1 MRYGAHSR
9 MEGALPPSP
18 RSPPLYPCDDSL
30 TFIPRKAW
38 GRVTD
43 TPPRCVGT
51 NVRQVHRAPCIATA
65 TAPACTP
72 FSYIIKQHSMQQNAP
87 LHPTIEKSHE
97 NTTSRERQ
105 EREHGSLRYHYERI
119 RRISHTCTAAARKQ
133 LRTRREST
141 LSTLAK
147 EVAGKSKPYKP
158 VRQRTTR
165 SADVQSNYHTRSRH
179 TARSKSSAIAQS
191 TQTSAS
197 SNERIVP
204 L

>member
-1 MRYGAHSR
+1 MCAVSLTCSIGEHSCAMAHTAGWRGRCPLPHAPPLSIR
-9 MEGALPPSP
+9 MTIVGALPPHP
-18 RSPPLYPCDDSL
+18 RSCGGPHTL

-97 NTTSRERQ
+97 NTLSRERQ

-133 LRTRREST
+133 LRTRREYP
-141 LSTLAK
+141 LST
-147 EVAGKSKPYKP
+147 
-158 VRQRTTR
+158 
-165 SADVQSNYHTRSRH
+165 
-179 TARSKSSAIAQS
+179 
-191 TQTSAS
+191 
-197 SNERIVP
+197 
-204 L
+204 